1 MSEITWDPRLWD
13 EVLYPR
19 YKKFADLW
27 ALRVLPERMDSKEKV
42 YLTEMIRAY
51 SHITEI
57 PSVSTRRQQQEELQ
71 TQQSSYCSDRE

>member
-1 MSEITWDPRLWD
+1 MSEITWDERLWTD
-13 EVLYPR
+13 VLYPR

-42 YLTEMIRAY
+42 FLTDAIRAY

-57 PSVSTRRQQQEELQ
+57 PSVSTRRQQQEEFQKL
-71 TQQSSYCSDRE
+71 QSSYCCDRE